1 MALLTLEE
9 LDRFGSLD
17 DLPFTLDANWMDCG
31 IQGPFTLE
39 ELDYFSTSIDAL
51 AFSLDSPIWTSP
63 DTEICLV
70 YQPQVITG
78 VGTVNAIPEFSKTA
92 QAIITAN
99 GQVVAAGV
107 RE

>member
-17 DLPFTLDANWMDCG
+17 SLPFSLDSNWMDCG

-51 AFSLDSPIWTSP
+51 AFSLDSPVWASA
-63 DTEICLV
+63 DTEICLI
-70 YQPQVITG
+70 YAPQNITG
-78 VGTVNAIPEFSKTA
+78 VGTVNAAAEFF
-92 QAIITAN
+92 
-99 GQVVAAGV
+99 
-107 RE
+107 